1 MADWKG
7 CTSGQLSLA
16 WLMKQEGVIPI
27 PGTRRVEYLEENVGA
42 VRVEVSVEEERQI
55 RTWVE
60 EAGSVGE
67 REIPGMLVEFNDSA
81 PL

>member
-1 MADWKG
+1 M
-7 CTSGQLSLA
+7 
-16 WLMKQEGVIPI
+16 
-27 PGTRRVEYLEENVGA
+27 EYLEENVGA

-55 RTWVE
+55 RKWVK
-60 EAGSVGE
+60 EAGLVGE